1 MNMEKILL
9 KSMLVGWLILLG
21 AVIALFA
28 TQQFHDGALVL
39 LIPFTLFGAWQTA
52 LELRDL
58 ETEND

>member
-1 MNMEKILL
+1 MEKIFL
-9 KSMLVGWLILLG
+9 KFMLAGWLILLG

-39 LIPFTLFGAWQTA
+39 LIPFTVFGAGQTV

-58 ETEND
+58 EAKND